1 MQAPSRQKQALNFS
15 NCSGS
20 VIIGKLVAHDT
31 LLEEQS
37 RTGGAAG
44 PRDGTGTRTT
54 GSTGGAQA
62 SRRARA
68 PPLDSESEYETSS
81 EESED
86 DY

>member
-37 RTGGAAG
+37 RTGGAAA
-44 PRDGTGTRTT
+44 PRDGTGTRTSGRT
-54 GSTGGAQA
+54 SGAQA
-62 SRRARA
+62 SRRA